1 MLRDTYPQADFQ
13 VITAAMAAIN
23 SHVVLEIA
31 KDCARRRPDL
41 FIVYL
46 GNNEV
51 VGPYGAGTVFTPLS
65 SSLALIS
72 LAIALKATRT
82 GQLLTS
88 LFDWAASRRNT
99 PRVWGGMAM
108 FLEKQV
114 RADDSNLET
123 VYRHF
128 HRNLRDIT
136 RIAGKAIEVCREGLR
151 YSPNSAVLHCNL
163 GTLFA
168 KQGRKE
174 QALKE
179 IQTALQIDPNS
190 VGIRRILEAVSGKSD

>member
-1 MLRDTYPQADFQ
+1 
-13 VITAAMAAIN
+13 MAAIN

-46 GNNEV
+46 GNSEI

-65 SSLALIS
+65 SNLALIR

-88 LFDWAASRRNT
+88 LFEWAASRRNT

-128 HRNLRDIT
+128 HRNLRDSFALPIRQLKYAAKDCVIH
-136 RIAGKAIEVCREGLR
+136 RIVPYCTAIWVLFLRNKDARSRRSRKFRPLCR
-151 YSPNSAVLHCNL
+151 
-163 GTLFA
+163 
-168 KQGRKE
+168 
-174 QALKE
+174 
-179 IQTALQIDPNS
+179 
-190 VGIRRILEAVSGKSD
+190 